1 MRQLLQDFLEF
12 YRNSLLI
19 GFFKRRGKSLIIPQ
33 LTFCIERILENN
45 PTKSEIRILD
55 LGCGEGHLLR
65 VLNQVGKISGF
76 SKKLK
81 LYGLDNDEEML
92 RAAVTQ
98 NNIEAEFIK
107 FDLRH
112 DSLTKFYGFFDI
124 VVAVNTLHEVYSTY
138 VGEND
143 EFPTTKIEYA
153 KVKIKELIG
162 EIAKT
167 LTNQGSFVLYDGL
180 AAKYERWEE
189 EIDFEIKNPVL
200 ARYFDKAVT
209 DFTLWHIKYR
219 KMKSGY
225 RMKYRD
231 FSWFVT
237 TFKYLNTKLWPFES
251 AQTYQYF
258 SKSEFATAFH
268 GAGLMRESIIY
279 LSNDLGLWK
288 NNIKIVSKKLD
299 FPPKAIMV
307 VGSKQYIPSQYDY
320 FAAI

>member
-33 LTFCIERILENN
+33 LTFCIERLIEQD
-45 PTKSEIRILD
+45 PKSNEIKILD

-81 LYGLDNDEEML
+81 FYGLDNDEEML
-92 RAAVTQ
+92 RAAITQ

-112 DSLTKFYGFFDI
+112 DSFAKYYDSFDI

-138 VGEND
+138 IGEND
-143 EFPTTKIEYA
+143 EYPATKVAYA
-153 KVKIKELIG
+153 KEKITELIG

-167 LTNQGSFVLYDGL
+167 LTDKGSFVLYDGL
-180 AAKYERWEE
+180 AAKHEKWEE

-200 ARYFDKAVT
+200 ARYFDKAVS
-209 DFTLWHIKYR
+209 DFTLWSIKYR
-219 KMKSGY
+219 KIKSGY

-251 AQTYQYF
+251 EQTYQYF
-258 SKSEFATAFH
+258 SKNEFAAAFH
-268 GAGLMRESIIY
+268 KAGLMRESIIF

-288 NNIKIVSKKLD
+288 NNIKITSKNSD
-299 FPPKAIMV
+299 FPPKAIMI
-307 VGSKQYIPSQYDY
+307 VGSKQYIASQYDY